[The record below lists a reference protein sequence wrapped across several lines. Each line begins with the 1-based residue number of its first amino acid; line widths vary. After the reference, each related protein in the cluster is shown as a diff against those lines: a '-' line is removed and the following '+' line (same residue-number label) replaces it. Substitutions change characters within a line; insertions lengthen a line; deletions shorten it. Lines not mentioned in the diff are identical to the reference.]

1 MADKD
6 AYEEWEVGALYE
18 IAVAAA
24 VVTVTASC
32 KIIAA
37 KKRRMIWVR
46 PIFQKRAEFGAY
58 SMLMA
63 ELRENDA
70 GKYQE
75 FTRLTVEDFD
85 QLLSIVK
92 DDIIGSSRFRM
103 PIPPDVRLA
112 VTLRYLATGASVF
125 SAHIALING
134 FLGV

>member
-1 MADKD
+1 M
-6 AYEEWEVGALYE
+6 
-18 IAVAAA
+18 
-24 VVTVTASC
+24 T
-32 KIIAA
+32 
-37 KKRRMIWVR
+37 WVR
-46 PIFQKRAEFGAY
+46 PIFQRRAEFGAY

-85 QLLSIVK
+85 QLLSTVK

-112 VTLRYLATGASVF
+112 LTLRYLATVASVF

-134 FLGV
+134 CRKQPVFIH